1 MNLERQ
7 HQLRSYVHDSRQVL
21 LDSSLGSTAA
31 PLSSLIGDEANLA
44 INALLGRTER
54 RNDGIFFSGAAWASR
69 LIDALPPGPFKRFV
83 DPSCGVGD
91 LLLEAARRL
100 PLGRDLSSTL
110 ATWSQEFHGMDLHA
124 PLAQM
129 AWSRLQALA
138 MHLHHVEG
146 ERTNPAYIDHAD
158 SFCQLNSLEESW
170 GLMPGDCVLMNPPY
184 NPVISPDWS
193 VTSRGRVTAAALFL
207 ERAVATSPAGTVIAA
222 LVPEVLRSG
231 TRFEKLRRFVEQR
244 SQIHEF
250 SAQGRFSSEADIDIS
265 IISLTVR
272 ATPLEIAPAINIDRS
287 TIALADIADVHVG
300 SIVPHRA
307 APSKKRRPY
316 LDVDGAPVWA
326 EIYPSEHRKL
336 YGRAFSPPFV
346 VVRRTSGPSDK
357 ERARATIVRGSSPV
371 IIENHLLVV
380 IPHKPTLRSCRHIM
394 GVLRDSRTTEWLNE
408 MLRCRHLTVKVMK
421 QLPLWT
427 EI

>member
-7 HQLRSYVHDSRQVL
+7 RQLRNYVHDSRQAL
-21 LDSSLGSTAA
+21 LNSSLDSALA
-31 PLSSLIGDEANLA
+31 PAISLIGDEANRA
-44 INALLGRTER
+44 IIALLGRAER

-69 LIDALPPGPFKRFV
+69 LINSLPPGPFKRFV

-100 PLGRDLSSTL
+100 PLGIDLSSTL
-110 ATWSQEFHGMDLHA
+110 ASWSRGFHGMDLHA

-138 MHLHHVEG
+138 MHLHPVEG
-146 ERTNPAYIDHAD
+146 AKAAPAYIDHTE
-158 SFCQLNSLEESW
+158 SFRQLNSLEDSW
-170 GLMPGDCVLMNPPY
+170 DLMPGDCVLMNPPY
-184 NPVISPDWS
+184 NPVISPEWS
-193 VTSRGRVTAAALFL
+193 TTSRGRVTAAALFL
-207 ERAVATSPAGTVIAA
+207 ERAVATAPPGTVIAA

-231 TRFEKLRRFVEQR
+231 TRFEKLRGFIEQR
-244 SQIHEF
+244 CQIHEF
-250 SAQGRFSSEADIDIS
+250 SPQGRFSSEADIDVS

-272 ATPLEIAPAINIDRS
+272 DAPLEVAPPIEIDGS
-287 TIALADIADVHVG
+287 GLTLAEIADVHVG

-307 APSKKRRPY
+307 VPSKLRRPY

-326 EIYPSEHRKL
+326 EIYPSVQEKL
-336 YGRAFSPPFV
+336 SGRAFKPPFV
-346 VVRRTSGPSDK
+346 VIRRTSGPSDK

-371 IIENHLLVV
+371 IVENHLLV
-380 IPHKPTLRSCRHIM
+380 INPKNKTLRSCRHIM
-394 GVLRDSRTTEWLNE
+394 RVLRDTRTTAWLNE

-421 QLPLWT
+421 KLPLWT
-427 EI
+427 ET